1 MFKLLNKIY
10 IIGVLCLAAT
20 PAFAKVCFLPD
31 GNCEAGKATYS
42 PVNNITGCEYK
53 DENAAKNG
61 LGECQETYKSGIC
74 HYRRCKMSET
84 ECMKEAH
91 EASHAKTDIKKKCV
105 VCKDGCW
112 KLVDSAYGPDTEHT
126 CKEMGY
132 KTKEN
137 CTADYVKFVP
147 VNLIDKNGERCG
159 VCDQLTCS
167 QMGGYKTKASCGS
180 NEEFESVDKI
190 DAYGNICGN
199 CKTKTDNNP
208 SDPNNG
214 KTYYVTID
222 KNVVLHY
229 PGFGNCNFTV
239 DGIMKLPDIGNDSF
253 FKDNNIRFA
262 AQVHAYANLE
272 CISNGC
278 SGRYVTYLSKIASD
292 ISIADMDQYSDYEVP
307 IMHSDNTDSNI
318 PEWGCGASRVLD
330 SGIDLNNS
338 KYWILKGSE
347 TPDNTS
353 SMSSNCQTITVDG
366 NSRTICYRYKDYS
379 EIEVK
384 VYFAY
389 YPSLMN
395 SSKILDKSS
404 GVPALFFKDTMEP
417 YETKKF
423 EYKKGEQKISLTMR
437 QISSSKKSSYI
448 VSLSK
453 NLNQECEYRVM
464 TKNEFESKG
473 AYSTLMHTGEIAG
486 GPNGTEYGGR
496 VWRSFS
502 NLRNIPAPDDF
513 ENPDRDSLEYVA
525 VMACTS
531 PEGNFSNRQN
541 KCSEISSY
549 YREYDDPVNIC
560 SMADRE
566 YVPNVYS
573 FGVRNNIDIKSP
585 CMICKN
591 IR

>member
-20 PAFAKVCFLPD
+20 PAFARVCFLPD

-112 KLVDSAYGPDTEHT
+112 KLEKSAYGSDTEHT
-126 CKEMGY
+126 CKEIGY

-147 VNLIDKNGERCG
+147 VKLIDKNGERCG

-214 KTYYVTID
+214 KKYYVTID

-417 YETKKF
+417 YETKKL
-423 EYKKGEQKISLTMR
+423 EYKTGGQEITLTMR
-437 QISSSKKSSYI
+437 QNSSSKKSSYI

-473 AYSTLMHTGEIAG
+473 AYSTFMHTGEITG

-531 PEGNFSNRQN
+531 PEGDFSNRQN

-549 YREYDDPVNIC
+549 YKEYDDPVNIC

-573 FGVRNNIDIKSP
+573 FGVRYNVGIKSP